1 MESDITLY
9 HYWSSVCSQKVRFA
23 LTEKALAWDS
33 RHVDLFRF
41 ENWTAGYAALNAKGV
56 VPTLVHAGHVVTESN
71 VILEYLEDCFA
82 NPALRPA
89 AGHDRALMRSWLL
102 AIDEVVHPSVV
113 EVSFN
118 IRHRPRLKKYP
129 QAELEAIA
137 AGHPDPDLREDWL
150 RRIRD
155 GVSGESEERC
165 YRRLDRFAARLDD
178 QLGRSPWLAGDRF
191 SLADIA
197 VAPYANRIE
206 VLAHPEALDPARR
219 PHLADWWRRVQDRAG
234 YQEAFSF
241 QNPDRDDPIKR

>member
-1 MESDITLY
+1 MTPDITLY

-23 LTEKALAWDS
+23 LAEKALAWES
-33 RHVDLFRF
+33 RHVDLFLF
-41 ENWTAGYAALNAKGV
+41 ENWAPDYAALNRKGV
-56 VPTLVHAGHVVTESN
+56 VPTLVHDGHVVTESN
-71 VILEYLEDCFA
+71 VILEYLEDCF
-82 NPALRPA
+82 PEHALRPA
-89 AGHDRALMRSWLL
+89 ASHERASMRNWLL

-118 IRHRPRLKKYP
+118 RRHRPRLKKFP

-155 GVSGESEERC
+155 GVPATSEERC

-178 QLGRSPWLAGDRF
+178 QLARSPWLAGDRL

-206 VLAHPEALDPARR
+206 VLAHPEALDAAQR
-219 PHLADWWRRVQDRAG
+219 PHLADWWRRIQGRAG

-241 QNPDRDDPIKR
+241 ENPDPDDPIKR

>member
-1 MESDITLY
+1 
-9 HYWSSVCSQKVRFA
+9 VRFA
-23 LTEKALAWDS
+23 LAEKALSWDS
-33 RHVDLFRF
+33 RHVDLFLF
-41 ENWTAGYAALNAKGV
+41 ENWAPDYAALNPKGV
-56 VPTLVHAGHVVTESN
+56 VPTMVHNGHVVTESN
-71 VILEYLEDCFA
+71 VILEYIEDCFSET
-82 NPALRPA
+82 ALRPDA
-89 AGHDRALMRSWLL
+89 AHDRAVMRRWLL

-118 IRHRPRLKKYP
+118 LRHRPRLVKYP

-150 RRIRD
+150 RRVRE
-155 GVSGESEERC
+155 GVPAASEERC
-165 YRRLDRFAARLDD
+165 YRRLDRFAARLED
-178 QLGRSPWLAGDRF
+178 QLRRSSWLAGDRF

-219 PHLADWWRRVQDRAG
+219 PHLAEWWRRVQDRAG

-241 QNPDRDDPIKR
+241 QNPDPDDPIKR